1 MKECVGMLLA
11 GGKGTRLGA
20 LTKNLAKPAVHFGGK
35 YRIIDFTLSNCINSG
50 IRSLGVMTQ
59 YAPLELNE
67 HIGNGKYWYLNRQ
80 NDGLAIL
87 SPYIA
92 KDGGDWYSGTADA
105 IYQNIHFIDQ
115 HQPEYVLVISGD
127 HIYHMDYSSMLDEHK
142 KSGADATISV
152 IPVNWE
158 EASRFGILNTTEDMR
173 IYEFDEKP
181 EKPKSN
187 LASMGIYIFTWKKLK
202 KYLLADANAKTST
215 HDFGHDIIPAMLH
228 DDLRLFAYR
237 FNGYWKDV
245 GTILSY
251 WEANMDLLDESIDL
265 PLNDREWRV
274 YTNESNTPPEYLS
287 DEAHVNNSLINAGCW
302 IHGKVDH
309 SLLFEAVTI
318 HSGSVV
324 KQSIIHPH
332 ATIGENVILDR
343 VIVMEGIE
351 IPAGTII
358 QTALHDEPIV
368 VDQDTLSVLM
378 AKKETI

>member
-67 HIGNGKYWYLNRQ
+67 HIGNGKHWYLNRQ

-127 HIYHMDYSSMLDEHK
+127 HIYHMDYSDMLDKHK
-142 KSGADATISV
+142 QSGADATISV
-152 IPVNWE
+152 VPVEWE

-181 EKPKSN
+181 ENPKSN

-202 KYLLADANAKTST
+202 KYLLADASSDVSS
-215 HDFGHDIIPAMLH
+215 HDFGHDIIPAMLS
-228 DDLRLFAYR
+228 DDLRLCAYR
-237 FNGYWKDV
+237 FDGYWKDV

-251 WEANMDLLDESIDL
+251 WEANMDLLDETIDL

-274 YTNESNTPPEYLS
+274 YTNEPNTPPEYLS
-287 DEAHVNNSLINAGCW
+287 ESARVNNSLINAGCW
-302 IHGKVDH
+302 IHGEVDH
-309 SLLFEAVTI
+309 SLLFEGVTM
-318 HSGSVV
+318 HPGSIV

-332 ATIGENVILDR
+332 ATIGEHVTLDR

-351 IPAGTII
+351 IPAGTTI
-358 QTALHDEPIV
+358 QTALDEEPIV
-368 VDQDTLSVLM
+368 VDKDTLLTLM
-378 AKKETI
+378 AREETI

>member
-67 HIGNGKYWYLNRQ
+67 HIGNGKAWYLNRQ

-115 HQPEYVLVISGD
+115 HHPEYVLVISGD
-127 HIYHMDYSSMLDEHK
+127 HIYHMDYSKMLDYHK
-142 KSGADATISV
+142 ESEADATISV
-152 IPVNWE
+152 IPVPWE
-158 EASRFGILNTTEDMR
+158 EAPRFGILNTTEDMR

-181 EKPKSN
+181 ENPKSN
-187 LASMGIYIFTWKKLK
+187 LASMGIYIFTWEKLK
-202 KYLLADANAKTST
+202 RYLLEDAETPSSSR
-215 HDFGHDIIPAMLH
+215 DFGNDIIPAMVN

-237 FNGYWKDV
+237 FSGYWKDV
-245 GTILSY
+245 GTIQSY
-251 WEANMDLLDESIDL
+251 WEANMDLLDEDIDIS
-265 PLNDREWRV
+265 LNDRDWRV
-274 YTNESNTPPEYLS
+274 YTNESNTPPEYLGEGA
-287 DEAHVNNSLINAGCW
+287 DVKNSLVNAGCW
-302 IHGKVDH
+302 IRGKVDH
-309 SLLFEAVTI
+309 SILFEGVTI
-318 HSGSVV
+318 LSGSTVT
-324 KQSIIHPH
+324 QSIIHPSV
-332 ATIGENVILDR
+332 IVGENVLLDR
-343 VIVMEGIE
+343 VIVMENIE
-351 IPAGTII
+351 IPAGTKI
-358 QTALHDEPIV
+358 QTDLHAEPIV
-368 VDQDTLSVLM
+368 IDRASLSAFISLEEIV
-378 AKKETI
+378 